1 MKTQVFQE
9 QNQQSA
15 NILDNSNQIQYVYQN
30 IFNNFNSENQIEDV
44 GAANLLNNLSGC
56 VNLAQLQVQL
66 EENIIKNL
74 DVSSIFK
81 ILSNLIHFQQL
92 NLNISYNKITDK
104 SILNFQQ
111 SLIEC
116 KNLIYFK
123 FSFIA
128 NNFSLNGTSKLI
140 DQILKCKTI
149 EKLRLNPFIHQSI
162 LDCSTALNDC
172 QNLKN
177 LTLKFQK
184 FKNEELKNLGICLAN
199 CKNIKNLTV
208 NISQDSNFNDE
219 QEVIDF
225 LQDISFNHQ
234 IFTLNLFLPQD
245 NQIFHN
251 QYLYFNKRFSWN
263 EQFQLNRQK
272 IAHFIKELQ
281 EVSIFLDRLY

>member
-15 NILDNSNQIQYVYQN
+15 NILDNSNQIQWKIQQKILMSLASLRYYLTQYTSN
-30 IFNNFNSENQIEDV
+30 SQIQTFRTIKQQTNPSQTFNNHSQN
-44 GAANLLNNLSGC
+44 A
-56 VNLAQLQVQL
+56 
-66 EENIIKNL
+66 
-74 DVSSIFK
+74 K
-81 ILSNLIHFQQL
+81 ILF
-92 NLNISYNKITDK
+92 
-104 SILNFQQ
+104 ILNFLLCKFQEILKKRCFQFLFSQQ
-111 SLIEC
+111 
-116 KNLIYFK
+116 FDQR
-123 FSFIA
+123 A